1 MKFNYL
7 AFTLL
12 LLLIFSCQYDEKAP
26 ISAETFTLI
35 LTDMHTAEAAAE
47 GEFTTGKD
55 SILRIYYPQI
65 LKKYGVSQTDF
76 DSTLAV
82 YSRKPVEFDSIYSGV
97 LREIAKIDT
106 TKH

>member
-1 MKFNYL
+1 MKKTTILILL
-7 AFTLL
+7 A
-12 LLLIFSCQYDEKAP
+12 IFCSCQTTENAP
-26 ISAETFTLI
+26 IEPKKLTLI

-47 GEFTTGKD
+47 GEFMTVKD
-55 SILRIYYPQI
+55 SILKIYYAQI
-65 LKKYGVSQTDF
+65 LKKHGVSQADF

-82 YSRKPVEFDSIYSGV
+82 YSRQPVAFDSIYSSV